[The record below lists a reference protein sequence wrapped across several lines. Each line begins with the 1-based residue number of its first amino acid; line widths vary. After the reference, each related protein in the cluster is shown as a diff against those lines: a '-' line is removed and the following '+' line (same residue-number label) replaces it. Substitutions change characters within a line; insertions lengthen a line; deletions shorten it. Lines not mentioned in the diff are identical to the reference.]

1 MQRATPAIAGT
12 KRTREAVRPEVAAAM
27 GLCAQQ
33 ADLSDGQRQRLA
45 AIAVRLG
52 VPPSP
57 GNPCAALAHRL
68 GSEWTDAAAWVD
80 LFAAEEARRTR
91 GPAAV
96 DDDGRGAGND
106 GGGNQTLPSP
116 HLTSAD
122 WGSLPLEMRAEIARV
137 LADVDPRAAVDLYMS
152 GPEAARAF
160 AGQTHAAL
168 GVDGKGVLIERRV
181 PLIDYA
187 RAAAVFGV
195 TDPLDLFLA
204 GATCSLQALA
214 NWYTVAPHY
223 AGAFAPPG
231 HAATRDPTATDYA
244 DLVSE
249 GLSIDALDATL
260 IDRLAEAAR
269 SLAVDRP
276 ATLRDVRAAFAGPV
290 PGSVAEVARQWY
302 DYVQRPST
310 LRDARPVPTRD
321 TIVSARFKA
330 LGVAVP
336 RAGVDLFDRA
346 VEHGIALPVP
356 GDADDWDLVSAMR
369 LVGPVP
375 PDNALAWLRPTLDS
389 PDEIPEL
396 EDWIAG
402 RPLMVDADGQDIV
415 DRLKDKDAVDGEEA
429 LHALLDDVQA
439 AIEPY
444 VCQAYFAPSH
454 VVPPF
459 AWLLTASRAL
469 LAQHDGR
476 VWLFFQPRSQ
486 AIEQALALAAAQSA
500 P

>member
-91 GPAAV
+91 GPVPA
-96 DDDGRGAGND
+96 DNNGR
-106 GGGNQTLPSP
+106 GGGNGGGSQTPPLP
-116 HLTSAD
+116 HLASAD
-122 WGSLPLEMRAEIARV
+122 WGSLPLEMRAEIAHV
-137 LADVDPRAAVDLYMS
+137 LVDVDPRAAVDLYMS

-168 GVDGKGVLIERRV
+168 GVDGKGALIERRV

-204 GATCSLQALA
+204 GATCSLKALA
-214 NWYTVAPHY
+214 NWYTVAPRF

-231 HAATRDPTATDYA
+231 DTATRDPTAVDYA
-244 DLVSE
+244 DLVGD
-249 GLSIDALDATL
+249 GLSIDALDATP
-260 IDRLAEAAR
+260 IDRLAEAMRGLVA
-269 SLAVDRP
+269 DRP
-276 ATLRDVRAAFAGPV
+276 ATLRDMRAALMGPV
-290 PGSVAEVARQWY
+290 PGGVAEVARQWY

-310 LRDARPVPTRD
+310 PRARRAAPARDAV
-321 TIVSARFKA
+321 VSARFKA
-330 LGVAVP
+330 LGVAPP
-336 RAGVDLFDRA
+336 RVESDLFDRA

-356 GDADDWDLVSAMR
+356 GDADDWDLVSAVR

-389 PDEIPEL
+389 ADEIPEL

-402 RPLMVDADGQDIV
+402 RPLMVDADGQDIE
-415 DRLKDKDAVDGEEA
+415 DRIKDKDAVDGEEA
-429 LHALLDDVQA
+429 LHALLDDMQA

-444 VCQAYFAPSH
+444 ICGAYFAPSY

-459 AWLLTASRAL
+459 AWLLTANRAI

-486 AIEQALALAAAQSA
+486 AIEQALALAAEQSA
-500 P
+500 A